1 MIFFVDCTNLIWLF
15 LMSSLCRIDVGKRK
29 KYVMVTT
36 KRDGTKVKEYLD
48 PEDPRISEIGVTRKL
63 KPSSVDS
70 DNTLQRKSDANE
82 PYKNMRITL
91 SGGPSVTRNLKDI
104 AEDQIS
110 AANKVSRGKLTSIKS
125 YPYWGIW

>member
-1 MIFFVDCTNLIWLF
+1 MILN
-15 LMSSLCRIDVGKRK
+15 SSLCRTDVGKRK

-63 KPSSVDS
+63 KPSPVDS
-70 DNTLQRKSDANE
+70 DNNLQRKSDANE

-91 SGGPSVTRNLKDI
+91 SSGSSVTRNQKDV

-110 AANKVSRGKLTSIKS
+110 AATKVSRGKLISFES
-125 YPYWGIW
+125 YPNWGQGRKFFLLLS

>member
-1 MIFFVDCTNLIWLF
+1 
-15 LMSSLCRIDVGKRK
+15 MSSLCRIDVGKRK

-48 PEDPRISEIGVTRKL
+48 PDDPRISEIGVTRKL
-63 KPSSVDS
+63 KPSPVDS

-91 SGGPSVTRNLKDI
+91 SGGPSATRNLKDI
-104 AEDQIS
+104 AEDKIS
-110 AANKVSRGKLTSIKS
+110 AANKASRGKLTSL
-125 YPYWGIW
+125 